1 MPDRATIRQTLIEL
15 LEADTGEK
23 YPDLADRMWTPPGD
37 EARQRYPNHG
47 YDFWADDDDPFDEV
61 GAEGAGHGTACAGLV
76 AGDGSLGTSTGVAP
90 GAQVMAVRVG
100 GAENQFWRGLQF
112 AIDNGA
118 RVFRWVAR
126 GHRDRTERSAVSFR
140 KLDLPLR
147 R

>member
-1 MPDRATIRQTLIEL
+1 EAPL
-15 LEADTGEK
+15 LWQKGITGEGVVVAVVDTGVNYK
-23 YPDLADRMWTPPGD
+23 HPDLADRMWTPPGD

-118 RVFRWVAR
+118 RVISMSMTWKYPTSPNYP
-126 GHRDRTERSAVSFR
+126 GW
-140 KLDLPLR
+140 R